1 MLTLGVAMTIIAFLP
16 PLPLILVLCAIVGF
30 VYGPIAPIYNY
41 VMQTRAPQHLRGRV
55 VGVMGSLAYAAG
67 PLGLVLAGPLADA
80 AGLHATFLALSLP
93 MLLLGLVA
101 LSLPALRDLD
111 RDPTA
116 DPGERRRTWVVKRKR
131 CRGTRVTQT
140 TTRTSRSLVYQQVLD
155 PVAHSLAW
163 SSLVAAIPLLLLF
176 VLLGVLRV
184 TAWVASLI
192 SLAVAI
198 VVAVLVYGMPIGQT
212 LLAGT
217 EGAAFGFFPILWI
230 VINAIW
236 VYQLTVE
243 TGHFDVL
250 RRSFASVSD
259 DQRIQAV
266 LIAFSFGALLEA
278 LAGFGTPV
286 AVTSVMLMALGF
298 KPLKAAALALSPTP
312 RPWPSARW
320 PPRSSRWARSPNCRA
335 TRSVRWS
342 AGRRRSWRCS
352 FPLSWSRSS
361 TAGEASGRPGPR
373 RSCAGSSSR
382 SPSTPPPTSSRC
394 RWPTWSRRCCRP
406 PRWSCWSAS
415 GAPAGTYTEPA
426 VVAGGAADEP
436 TPDFA
441 ERVEHPDARA
451 DVVKAYAPYAIIIAV
466 FVICQITAVKK
477 LLDKA
482 TVKFQWPALDIV
494 SPKGK
499 PVSLTEFTLNLLTTP
514 GTQMLIAGIITMIAL
529 KLSVP
534 RAVKAYGTTLHQL
547 RWAIVTVM
555 AVLALAF
562 VMNLSGQ
569 TITLGTW
576 MAAAGGAFALLSPI
590 LGWLG
595 VAVTG
600 SDTSA
605 NSLFGALQV
614 TAANQAGLSD
624 VLMAATNSSGGVLGK
639 MISPQNLA
647 IAAAA
652 VGMNGKEGDIFR
664 RVVVWSV
671 VFLVAAVHP
680 VRAAGLAGAFLDG
693 AVVSTR
699 SIEP

>member
-1 MLTLGVAMTIIAFLP
+1 M
-16 PLPLILVLCAIVGF
+16 
-30 VYGPIAPIYNY
+30 
-41 VMQTRAPQHLRGRV
+41 
-55 VGVMGSLAYAAG
+55 
-67 PLGLVLAGPLADA
+67 
-80 AGLHATFLALSLP
+80 
-93 MLLLGLVA
+93 
-101 LSLPALRDLD
+101 
-111 RDPTA
+111 
-116 DPGERRRTWVVKRKR
+116 
-131 CRGTRVTQT
+131 
-140 TTRTSRSLVYQQVLD
+140 
-155 PVAHSLAW
+155 
-163 SSLVAAIPLLLLF
+163 AAIPLLLLF

-198 VVAVLVYGMPIGQT
+198 VVAVLVYGMPLGQS

-236 VYQLTVE
+236 VYQLTVQ

-266 LIAFSFGALLEA
+266 LIAYSFGALLEA

-298 KPLKAAALALSPTP
+298 KPMKAAVLALVANTAPVAFGAMATP
-312 RPWPSARW
+312 ILTLAKVTELPSDTLGAMVGRQTPILSVLVPLALVAIVDGRRGVRETWPA
-320 PPRSSRWARSPNCRA
+320 ALVCGIAFGLGQFA
-335 TRSVRWS
+335 TSNFVSVPLADVVASLLS
-342 AGRRRSWRCS
+342 AGAVVLLVRIWR
-352 FPLSWSRSS
+352 P
-361 TAGEASGRPGPR
+361 
-373 RSCAGSSSR
+373 SR
-382 SPSTPPPTSSRC
+382 SP
-394 RWPTWSRRCCRP
+394 
-406 PRWSCWSAS
+406 A
-415 GAPAGTYTEPA
+415 EPA
-426 VVAGGAADEP
+426 VIAGGAADAP
-436 TPDFA
+436 TPEFA
-441 ERVEHPDARA
+441 ERVAHPDSRA

-482 TVKFQWPALDIV
+482 TVKFGWPGLDVV

-499 PVSLTEFTLNLLTTP
+499 PVSLTEFTLNILTTP
-514 GTQMLIAGIITMIAL
+514 GTQMLVAGILTMLVL

-534 RAVKAYGTTLHQL
+534 RAVKAYGATLHQL

-595 VAVTG
+595 TAVTG

-624 VLMAATNSSGGVLGK
+624 VLMSASNSSGGVLGK
-639 MISPQNLA
+639 MVSPQNLA

-652 VGMNGKEGDIFR
+652 AGMNGKEGDIFR

-671 VFLVAAVHP
+671 VFLALLCVLSALQASP
-680 VRAAGLAGAFLDG
+680 VLSWM
-693 AVVSTR
+693 V
-699 SIEP
+699 PQ

>member
-1 MLTLGVAMTIIAFLP
+1 M
-16 PLPLILVLCAIVGF
+16 
-30 VYGPIAPIYNY
+30 
-41 VMQTRAPQHLRGRV
+41 
-55 VGVMGSLAYAAG
+55 
-67 PLGLVLAGPLADA
+67 
-80 AGLHATFLALSLP
+80 
-93 MLLLGLVA
+93 
-101 LSLPALRDLD
+101 
-111 RDPTA
+111 
-116 DPGERRRTWVVKRKR
+116 
-131 CRGTRVTQT
+131 
-140 TTRTSRSLVYQQVLD
+140 YQQVLD
-155 PVAHSLAW
+155 PVGHSLAW

-176 VLLGVLRV
+176 VLLGVFKV

-198 VVAVLVYGMPIGQT
+198 AVAVLVYGMPIGQT

-236 VYQLTVE
+236 VYQQTVE

-250 RRSFASVSD
+250 RRSFSRVSD

-298 KPLKAAALALSPTP
+298 KPMKAAALALVANTAPVAFGAMATP
-312 RPWPSARW
+312 ILTLAKVTELPADTLGAMVGRQTPILAVFVPLVLVAIVDGWRGIRETWPAAVVCGLVFGVAQYATSNFVSVPLADVVASLLSAAAVVALVRVWRP
-320 PPRSSRWARSPNCRA
+320 SRP
-335 TRSVRWS
+335 
-342 AGRRRSWRCS
+342 
-352 FPLSWSRSS
+352 
-361 TAGEASGRPGPR
+361 
-373 RSCAGSSSR
+373 
-382 SPSTPPPTSSRC
+382 
-394 RWPTWSRRCCRP
+394 
-406 PRWSCWSAS
+406 
-415 GAPAGTYTEPA
+415 YTEPA

-436 TPDFA
+436 TAEFA

-466 FVICQITAVKK
+466 FVVCQIAAVKK

-482 TVKFQWPALDIV
+482 TIKFHWPGLDVV

-499 PVSLTEFTLNLLTTP
+499 PVTLTEFTLNLLTTP
-514 GTQMLIAGIITMIAL
+514 GTQMLIAGVLTAIAL
-529 KLSVP
+529 RLSAP
-534 RAVKAYGTTLHQL
+534 RALKAYGTTLHQL
-547 RWAIVTVM
+547 RWAILTVM

-624 VLMAATNSSGGVLGK
+624 ILMAASNSSGGVLGK
-639 MISPQNLA
+639 MVSPQNLA

-664 RVVVWSV
+664 RVVVWSLL
-671 VFLVAAVHP
+671 FLLMMCALSALQASP
-680 VRAAGLAGAFLDG
+680 VLSWM
-693 AVVSTR
+693 VPS
-699 SIEP
+699 

>member
-1 MLTLGVAMTIIAFLP
+1 M
-16 PLPLILVLCAIVGF
+16 
-30 VYGPIAPIYNY
+30 
-41 VMQTRAPQHLRGRV
+41 
-55 VGVMGSLAYAAG
+55 
-67 PLGLVLAGPLADA
+67 
-80 AGLHATFLALSLP
+80 
-93 MLLLGLVA
+93 
-101 LSLPALRDLD
+101 
-111 RDPTA
+111 
-116 DPGERRRTWVVKRKR
+116 
-131 CRGTRVTQT
+131 
-140 TTRTSRSLVYQQVLD
+140 YQQVLD
-155 PVAHSLAW
+155 PVGHSLAW

-198 VVAVLVYGMPIGQT
+198 AVAVLVYGMPIGQS

-236 VYQLTVE
+236 VYQQTVE

-250 RRSFASVSD
+250 RRSFSQVSD

-298 KPLKAAALALSPTP
+298 KPMKAAALALVANTAPVAFGAMATP
-312 RPWPSARW
+312 ILTLAKVTELPSDTLGAMVGRQTPLLSVLVPLALVAIVDGW
-320 PPRSSRWARSPNCRA
+320 RGIRETWLPALVCGIVFGLGQFA
-335 TRSVRWS
+335 TSNFVSVPLADVVASLLS
-342 AGRRRSWRCS
+342 AAAVVLLVRIWR
-352 FPLSWSRSS
+352 
-361 TAGEASGRPGPR
+361 PR
-373 RSCAGSSSR
+373 R
-382 SPSTPPPTSSRC
+382 
-394 RWPTWSRRCCRP
+394 
-406 PRWSCWSAS
+406 
-415 GAPAGTYTEPA
+415 TYTEAA
-426 VVAGGAADEP
+426 VVAGGAADTP
-436 TPDFA
+436 TPEFA
-441 ERVEHPDARA
+441 RRVEHPDSRA

-482 TVKFQWPALDIV
+482 TIKFGWPGLDVV

-514 GTQMLIAGIITMIAL
+514 GTHMLIAGVLTMFVL

-624 VLMAATNSSGGVLGK
+624 VLMAASNSSGGVLGK

-664 RVVVWSV
+664 RVVIWSM
-671 VFLVAAVHP
+671 
-680 VRAAGLAGAFLDG
+680 AFL
-693 AVVSTR
+693 ALLCVLSALQASPVLSWMVP
-699 SIEP
+699 S

>member
-1 MLTLGVAMTIIAFLP
+1 M
-16 PLPLILVLCAIVGF
+16 
-30 VYGPIAPIYNY
+30 
-41 VMQTRAPQHLRGRV
+41 
-55 VGVMGSLAYAAG
+55 
-67 PLGLVLAGPLADA
+67 
-80 AGLHATFLALSLP
+80 
-93 MLLLGLVA
+93 
-101 LSLPALRDLD
+101 
-111 RDPTA
+111 
-116 DPGERRRTWVVKRKR
+116 
-131 CRGTRVTQT
+131 
-140 TTRTSRSLVYQQVLD
+140 YQQILD

-163 SSLVAAIPLLLLF
+163 SSLIAALPLLLLF
-176 VLLGVLRV
+176 VMLGVLRV
-184 TAWVASLI
+184 TAWVASLV
-192 SLAVAI
+192 SLALAI
-198 VVAVLVYGMPIGQT
+198 VLAILVYGMPLGQT

-236 VYQLTVE
+236 VYQMTVE

-250 RRSFASVSD
+250 RRSFARVSD

-266 LIAFSFGALLEA
+266 IIAFSFGALLEA

-298 KPLKAAALALSPTP
+298 RPIKAAALALTANTAPVAFGAMATP
-312 RPWPSARW
+312 ILTLGKVTELPSDTLGAMVGRQTPILALFVPLALVAIVDGWRGLRETWPVALVCGVVFAIGQYATSNFISVPLADVVASLLSA
-320 PPRSSRWARSPNCRA
+320 AA
-335 TRSVRWS
+335 VVGMVRVWH
-342 AGRRRSWRCS
+342 
-352 FPLSWSRSS
+352 
-361 TAGEASGRPGPR
+361 PR
-373 RSCAGSSSR
+373 R
-382 SPSTPPPTSSRC
+382 
-394 RWPTWSRRCCRP
+394 
-406 PRWSCWSAS
+406 
-415 GAPAGTYTEPA
+415 EPA
-426 VVAGGAADEP
+426 PVIAGGAADEP
-436 TPDFA
+436 TEDFA
-441 ERVEHPDARA
+441 QRVAKPDDRSEVAR
-451 DVVKAYAPYAIIIAV
+451 AYAPYAIIIAV
-466 FVICQITAVKK
+466 FVICQITAVKN

-482 TVKFQWPALDIV
+482 TFKFHWPGLHIV

-514 GTQMLIAGIITMIAL
+514 GTQMLVAGVLTMIVL

-534 RAVKAYGTTLHQL
+534 RAVKAYGVTLVQL
-547 RWAIVTVM
+547 RFAIVTVM
-555 AVLALAF
+555 VVLALAF

-576 MAAAGGAFALLSPI
+576 MAGAGGAFALLSPV

-671 VFLVAAVHP
+671 
-680 VRAAGLAGAFLDG
+680 AFL
-693 AVVSTR
+693 ALLCVLSALQASVLSWMV
-699 SIEP
+699 P

>member
-1 MLTLGVAMTIIAFLP
+1 
-16 PLPLILVLCAIVGF
+16 
-30 VYGPIAPIYNY
+30 
-41 VMQTRAPQHLRGRV
+41 
-55 VGVMGSLAYAAG
+55 
-67 PLGLVLAGPLADA
+67 
-80 AGLHATFLALSLP
+80 
-93 MLLLGLVA
+93 
-101 LSLPALRDLD
+101 
-111 RDPTA
+111 
-116 DPGERRRTWVVKRKR
+116 
-131 CRGTRVTQT
+131 
-140 TTRTSRSLVYQQVLD
+140 VYQQVLD

-163 SSLVAAIPLLLLF
+163 SSLIAAIPLLLLF
-176 VLLGVLRV
+176 VLLGVFKV

-198 VVAVLVYGMPIGQT
+198 AVAVLVYGMPIGQT

-236 VYQLTVE
+236 VYQQTVE

-250 RRSFASVSD
+250 RRSFSRVSD

-298 KPLKAAALALSPTP
+298 KPMKAAALALVANTAPVAFGAMATP
-312 RPWPSARW
+312 ILTLAKVTELPADTLGAMVGRQTPILAVFVPLVLVAIVDGWRGIRETWPAAVVCGLVFGVAQYATSNFVSVPLADVVASLLSAAAVVALVRVWRP
-320 PPRSSRWARSPNCRA
+320 SRP
-335 TRSVRWS
+335 
-342 AGRRRSWRCS
+342 
-352 FPLSWSRSS
+352 
-361 TAGEASGRPGPR
+361 
-373 RSCAGSSSR
+373 
-382 SPSTPPPTSSRC
+382 
-394 RWPTWSRRCCRP
+394 
-406 PRWSCWSAS
+406 
-415 GAPAGTYTEPA
+415 YTEPA

-436 TPDFA
+436 TAEFA

-466 FVICQITAVKK
+466 FVVCQITAVKK

-482 TVKFQWPALDIV
+482 TVKFQWPGLDVV

-499 PVSLTEFTLNLLTTP
+499 PVTLTEFTLNLLTTP
-514 GTQMLIAGIITMIAL
+514 GTQMLIAGVLTAVAL
-529 KLSVP
+529 RLSAP
-534 RAVKAYGTTLHQL
+534 RALKAYGTTLHQL
-547 RWAIVTVM
+547 RWAILTVM

-624 VLMAATNSSGGVLGK
+624 ILMAASNSSGGVLGK
-639 MISPQNLA
+639 MVSPQNLA

-664 RVVVWSV
+664 RVVVWSLL
-671 VFLVAAVHP
+671 FLLMMCALSALQASP
-680 VRAAGLAGAFLDG
+680 VLSWM
-693 AVVSTR
+693 VPS
-699 SIEP
+699 